1 MNRKKCVRNVLL
13 LILIAALLYVGDMFL
28 GNPISYFRVKR
39 HAEQYL
45 EQAYP
50 GQLQL
55 QMDDI
60 YYDWYNGGGYEID
73 VTSPVSRDT
82 RFQLRYDRLGG
93 FIQDTYEMY
102 VASGNA
108 TLSRLYCEYAVLVD
122 AALEEI
128 VGNNICKPSLSA
140 VDIYT
145 GKPVPLPQGIDPA
158 ALTIDG
164 EYDVAQLG
172 WEYGYLDVSIYEEAG
187 NVTIE
192 KAAEYLLSIKVAM
205 KEAGIGFSG
214 IALYLSEK
222 DTKDYRNSLSF
233 EMIPYADLEA
243 EDLAEH
249 LKRFVVN

>member
-1 MNRKKCVRNVLL
+1 MKTKKILMTTLFVVL
-13 LILIAALLYVGDMFL
+13 ALVAVYIGDMFL
-28 GNPISYFRVKR
+28 GNPISYLRVKHHSR
-39 HAEQYL
+39 QYL
-45 EQAYP
+45 EGAYP

-60 YYDWYNGGGYEID
+60 YYDWYSGGCYEIG
-73 VTSPVSRDT
+73 VSSPVSRDT
-82 RFQLRYDRLGG
+82 RFQLRYDQLGG

-128 VGNNICKPSLSA
+128 VGNNICKPSLST

-205 KEAGIGFSG
+205 KEAGVGFSG

-233 EMIPYADLEA
+233 EMIPYADLEE

-249 LKRFVVN
+249 LKQFVVK